1 MAKYKIK
8 HITHYFYNSPVYE
21 SINQIMLYPI
31 QDLHQ
36 TLHFQSIRITDS
48 PSIEV
53 FKDHYFNQLGI
64 FNILKPHSELSIQSN
79 IVVEVV
85 PIEIPNLE
93 ISIAQQ
99 WEEIELLKKD
109 FTLKDFLELEEFKAK
124 EEISNVVKSLID
136 KEKSVFENAF
146 NVSKFIFENFTYKQ
160 GVTSIDSDIDE
171 IWSLKAGV
179 CQDFAHLLLE
189 MLQIAELPSRYV
201 SGYICPKNHDLR
213 GEGATHA
220 WVEVFLPTYGWI
232 GIDPTNNCL
241 VSDRHVR
248 LAVGKDFH
256 DCTPVKG
263 IYKGS
268 LEHRLEVTVVVE
280 NTDSHISTLYNDFFN
295 DRVEKPSFVSINEIP
310 EDVETN
316 NSYWRNMQM
325 QQQQQQ

>member
-85 PIEIPNLE
+85 PIEIPNLD

-160 GVTSIDSDIDE
+160 GVTTIETDIDE

-310 EDVETN
+310 EDVESN

>member
-109 FTLKDFLELEEFKAK
+109 FTLKDFLEVEEFKAK

-160 GVTSIDSDIDE
+160 GVTTIESDIDE
-171 IWSLKAGV
+171 VWSLKAGV

>member
-109 FTLKDFLELEEFKAK
+109 FTLKDFLEVEEFKAK
-124 EEISNVVKSLID
+124 GEISNVVKSLID

-160 GVTSIDSDIDE
+160 GVTTIESDIDE
-171 IWSLKAGV
+171 VWSLKAGV

>member
-124 EEISNVVKSLID
+124 EEISNVVKSLIN

-160 GVTSIDSDIDE
+160 GVTTIETDIDE

>member
-109 FTLKDFLELEEFKAK
+109 FTLKDFLEVEEFKAK

-160 GVTSIDSDIDE
+160 GVTTIESDIDE

>member
-8 HITHYFYNSPVYE
+8 HITHYFYKSPVYE

-48 PSIEV
+48 PSIEI

-79 IVVEVV
+79 IVVEVI
-85 PIEIPNLE
+85 PIEEPVLE
-93 ISIAQQ
+93 IFPSEQ
-99 WEEIELLKKD
+99 WKEIENLRND
-109 FTLKDFLELEEFKAK
+109 FTLKDFLEIEDFDSKK
-124 EEISNVVKSLID
+124 EITEVVNSLID
-136 KEKSVFENAF
+136 KEKPVFENAF
-146 NVSKFIFENFTYKQ
+146 NISKYIFENFTYKQ
-160 GVTSIDSDIDE
+160 GVTTIETNIDE

-189 MLQIAELPSRYV
+189 MLQIVGVPSRYV

-263 IYKGS
+263 IYKGN

-280 NTDSHISTLYNDFFN
+280 NTDSHISAIYNDFFS

-310 EDVETN
+310 ETVENN
-316 NSYWRNMQM
+316 NSYWRHMQM
-325 QQQQQQ
+325 QQQQQ

>member
-85 PIEIPNLE
+85 PIEIPSLE
-93 ISIAQQ
+93 ISIVQQ

-109 FTLKDFLELEEFKAK
+109 FTLKDFLEVEEFKAK

-160 GVTSIDSDIDE
+160 GVTTIESDIDE

-310 EDVETN
+310 EDVESN

>member
-109 FTLKDFLELEEFKAK
+109 FTLKDFLEVEEFKAK
-124 EEISNVVKSLID
+124 EEISNVVKSLIN

-160 GVTSIDSDIDE
+160 GVTTIESDIDE

-295 DRVEKPSFVSINEIP
+295 DRVEKPSFVSIDEIP

>member
-85 PIEIPNLE
+85 PIEIPSLE
-93 ISIAQQ
+93 ISIVQQ

-109 FTLKDFLELEEFKAK
+109 FTLKDFLEVEEFKAK

-160 GVTSIDSDIDE
+160 GVTTIESDIDE
-171 IWSLKAGV
+171 VWSLKAGV

-189 MLQIAELPSRYV
+189 MLQIVGVPSRYV
-201 SGYICPKNHDLR
+201 SGYICPKNNDLR

>member
-109 FTLKDFLELEEFKAK
+109 FTLKDFLEVEEFKAK
-124 EEISNVVKSLID
+124 EEISNVVKSLIN

-146 NVSKFIFENFTYKQ
+146 NVSEFIFENFTYKQ
-160 GVTSIDSDIDE
+160 GVTTIESDIDE

>member
-8 HITHYFYNSPVYE
+8 HITHYFYKTPVYE

-48 PSIEV
+48 PSIEI

-79 IVVEVV
+79 VVVEVI
-85 PIEIPNLE
+85 PIEEPVLE
-93 ISIAQQ
+93 ISPTEQ
-99 WEEIELLKKD
+99 WKEIENLRND
-109 FTLKDFLELEEFKAK
+109 FTLKDFLEIEDFDSKK
-124 EEISNVVKSLID
+124 EITEIVNSLID
-136 KEKSVFENAF
+136 KEKPVFENAF
-146 NVSKFIFENFTYKQ
+146 NISKYIFENFTYKQ
-160 GVTSIDSDIDE
+160 GVTTIETNIDE

-189 MLQIAELPSRYV
+189 MLQIVGVPSRYV

-232 GIDPTNNCL
+232 GIDPTNNCF

-263 IYKGS
+263 IYKGN

-280 NTDSHISTLYNDFFN
+280 NTDSHISAIYNDFFS

-310 EDVETN
+310 ETVENN
-316 NSYWRNMQM
+316 NSYWRHMQM
-325 QQQQQQ
+325 QQQQQ

>member
-109 FTLKDFLELEEFKAK
+109 FTLKDFLEVEEFKAK

-136 KEKSVFENAF
+136 NEKSVFENAF

-160 GVTSIDSDIDE
+160 GVTTIESDIDE
-171 IWSLKAGV
+171 VWSLKAGV

>member
-109 FTLKDFLELEEFKAK
+109 FTLKDFLEIEEFKAK

-146 NVSKFIFENFTYKQ
+146 NISKFIFENFTYKQ
-160 GVTSIDSDIDE
+160 GVTTIETDIDE

-310 EDVETN
+310 EDVESN

>member
-109 FTLKDFLELEEFKAK
+109 FTLKDFLEVEEFKAK

-160 GVTSIDSDIDE
+160 GVTTIESDIDE

-325 QQQQQQ
+325 QQQQQ

>member
-109 FTLKDFLELEEFKAK
+109 FTLKDFLEVEEFKAK

-146 NVSKFIFENFTYKQ
+146 NVSEFIFENFTYKQ
-160 GVTSIDSDIDE
+160 GVTTIESDIDE

-310 EDVETN
+310 EDVESN

>member
-8 HITHYFYNSPVYE
+8 HITHYFYKSPVYE

-48 PSIEV
+48 PSIEI

-79 IVVEVV
+79 IVVEVI
-85 PIEIPNLE
+85 PIEEPVLE
-93 ISIAQQ
+93 IFPTEQ
-99 WEEIELLKKD
+99 WKEIENLRND
-109 FTLKDFLELEEFKAK
+109 FTLKDFLEIEDFDSKK
-124 EEISNVVKSLID
+124 EITEVVKSLID
-136 KEKSVFENAF
+136 KEKPVFENAF
-146 NVSKFIFENFTYKQ
+146 NISKYIFENFTYKQ
-160 GVTSIDSDIDE
+160 GVTTIETNIDE

-189 MLQIAELPSRYV
+189 MLQIVGVPSRYV

-263 IYKGS
+263 IYKGN

-280 NTDSHISTLYNDFFN
+280 NTDSHISAIYNDFFS

-310 EDVETN
+310 ETVENN
-316 NSYWRNMQM
+316 NSYWRHMQM
-325 QQQQQQ
+325 QQQQQ

>member
-109 FTLKDFLELEEFKAK
+109 FTLKDFLEVEEFKAK

-146 NVSKFIFENFTYKQ
+146 NVSEFIFENFTYKQ
-160 GVTSIDSDIDE
+160 GVTTIESDIDE
-171 IWSLKAGV
+171 VWSLKAGV

-310 EDVETN
+310 EDVESN

>member
-109 FTLKDFLELEEFKAK
+109 FTLKDFLEVEEFKAK

-146 NVSKFIFENFTYKQ
+146 NVSEFIFENFTYKQ
-160 GVTSIDSDIDE
+160 GVTTIESDIDE

>member
-85 PIEIPNLE
+85 PIEIPSLE
-93 ISIAQQ
+93 ISIVQQ

-109 FTLKDFLELEEFKAK
+109 FTLKDFLEVEEFKAK

-160 GVTSIDSDIDE
+160 GVTTIETDIDE

>member
-160 GVTSIDSDIDE
+160 GVTTIETDIDE

-310 EDVETN
+310 EDVESN

>member
-109 FTLKDFLELEEFKAK
+109 FTLKDFLEVEEFKAK

-160 GVTSIDSDIDE
+160 GVTTIESDIDE
-171 IWSLKAGV
+171 VWSLKAGV

-189 MLQIAELPSRYV
+189 MLQIVGVPSRYV
-201 SGYICPKNHDLR
+201 SGYICPKNNDLR

>member
-85 PIEIPNLE
+85 PIEIPSLE
-93 ISIAQQ
+93 ISIVQQ

-109 FTLKDFLELEEFKAK
+109 FTLKDFLEVEEFKAK

-160 GVTSIDSDIDE
+160 GVTTIESDIDE
-171 IWSLKAGV
+171 VWSLKAGV

-268 LEHRLEVTVVVE
+268 LEHRLEVAVVVE

>member
-85 PIEIPNLE
+85 PIEIPNIE

-109 FTLKDFLELEEFKAK
+109 FTLKDFLEVEEFKAK

-160 GVTSIDSDIDE
+160 GVTTIESDIDE

-213 GEGATHA
+213 GDGATHA

-325 QQQQQQ
+325 QQQQQ

>member
-160 GVTSIDSDIDE
+160 GVTTIESDIDE
-171 IWSLKAGV
+171 VWSLKAGV

-310 EDVETN
+310 EDVESN

>member
-93 ISIAQQ
+93 ISIVQQ

-109 FTLKDFLELEEFKAK
+109 FTLKDFLEVEEFKAK

-146 NVSKFIFENFTYKQ
+146 NVSKFIFENFTYEQ
-160 GVTSIDSDIDE
+160 GVTTIESDIDE
-171 IWSLKAGV
+171 NWSLKAGV

-310 EDVETN
+310 EDVESN

>member
-8 HITHYFYNSPVYE
+8 HITHYFYKSPVYE

-109 FTLKDFLELEEFKAK
+109 FTLKDFLEVEEFKAK

-136 KEKSVFENAF
+136 KEISVFENAF

-160 GVTSIDSDIDE
+160 GVTTIETDIDE

>member
-109 FTLKDFLELEEFKAK
+109 FTLKDFLEVEEFKAK

-160 GVTSIDSDIDE
+160 GVTTIESDIDE
-171 IWSLKAGV
+171 VWSLKAGV

-189 MLQIAELPSRYV
+189 MLQIAELLSRYV

-310 EDVETN
+310 EDVESN

>member
-160 GVTSIDSDIDE
+160 GVTTIESDIDE
-171 IWSLKAGV
+171 VWSLKAGV

>member
-109 FTLKDFLELEEFKAK
+109 FTLKDFLEVEEFKAK

-160 GVTSIDSDIDE
+160 GVTTIESDIDE

-310 EDVETN
+310 ETVENN
-316 NSYWRNMQM
+316 NSYWRHMQM

>member
-1 MAKYKIK
+1 
-8 HITHYFYNSPVYE
+8 
-21 SINQIMLYPI
+21 
-31 QDLHQ
+31 
-36 TLHFQSIRITDS
+36 
-48 PSIEV
+48 
-53 FKDHYFNQLGI
+53 
-64 FNILKPHSELSIQSN
+64 
-79 IVVEVV
+79 
-85 PIEIPNLE
+85 
-93 ISIAQQ
+93 
-99 WEEIELLKKD
+99 
-109 FTLKDFLELEEFKAK
+109 
-124 EEISNVVKSLID
+124 
-136 KEKSVFENAF
+136 
-146 NVSKFIFENFTYKQ
+146 
-160 GVTSIDSDIDE
+160 
-171 IWSLKAGV
+171 LKAGV

>member
-93 ISIAQQ
+93 ISIVQQ

-109 FTLKDFLELEEFKAK
+109 FTLKDFLEVEEFKAK

-160 GVTSIDSDIDE
+160 GVTTIESDIDE
-171 IWSLKAGV
+171 VWSLKAGV

>member
-8 HITHYFYNSPVYE
+8 HITHYFYKSPVYE

-48 PSIEV
+48 PSIEI

-160 GVTSIDSDIDE
+160 GVTTIESDIDE
-171 IWSLKAGV
+171 VWSLKAGV

-310 EDVETN
+310 EDVESN

>member
-146 NVSKFIFENFTYKQ
+146 NVSEFIFENFTYKQ
-160 GVTSIDSDIDE
+160 GVTTIESDIDE

>member
-109 FTLKDFLELEEFKAK
+109 FTLKDFLEVEEFKAK
-124 EEISNVVKSLID
+124 EEISNVVKSLIN

-146 NVSKFIFENFTYKQ
+146 NVSEFIFENFTYKQ
-160 GVTSIDSDIDE
+160 GVTTIESDIDE

-310 EDVETN
+310 EDVESN

>member
-109 FTLKDFLELEEFKAK
+109 FTFKDFLEVEEFKAK

-136 KEKSVFENAF
+136 KEISVFENAF

-160 GVTSIDSDIDE
+160 GVTTIETDIDE

>member
-109 FTLKDFLELEEFKAK
+109 FTLKDFLEVEEFKAK

-160 GVTSIDSDIDE
+160 GVTTIESDIDE

-310 EDVETN
+310 EDVESN

>member
-109 FTLKDFLELEEFKAK
+109 FTLKDFLEVEEFKAK
-124 EEISNVVKSLID
+124 EEISNVVKSLIN

-146 NVSKFIFENFTYKQ
+146 NVSEFIFENFTYKQ
-160 GVTSIDSDIDE
+160 GVTTIESDIDE

-310 EDVETN
+310 EDVESN

-325 QQQQQQ
+325 QQQQQ